1 MTLPWPPAL
10 SELKLDMKIDV
21 TDTRDDARLQQ
32 TLDAAVATVERVRP
46 VFHYDNATMF
56 QADGITLRPEP
67 PDDLRLG
74 TLRLAARW
82 HIRRRSQDGMIFVS
96 QEMGSARVP
105 SFDADIERLLGIG
118 RFAKPVIA

>member
-1 MTLPWPPAL
+1 MTTTWPPAL
-10 SELKLDMKIDV
+10 SELKTDMKIDA

-46 VFHYDNATMF
+46 VYQYDPLVPAQF
-56 QADGITLRPEP
+56 GLPLP
-67 PDDLRLG
+67 PDDIRLG
-74 TLRLAARW
+74 TLRLAGRW
-82 HIRRRSQDGMIFVS
+82 HTRRRSQDGMVFVS